1 MPAKIPAPHLLK
13 YFVNRTREMGE
24 LERMLIDPQVRVLC
38 LYGPG
43 GMGKSVLLSKML
55 HVCNEKGLNTA
66 YIQWEIDRSY
76 NYLDIMRQI
85 RDQTEPEILF
95 QLFNDKVNFF
105 TNPEYKLKIQVEG
118 GPIGDVHILE
128 NGEVQKANVTV
139 HVGHTVEIKDLQLK
153 LDRSDA
159 EAARIPFQ
167 LMEAFLPCLKALMQS
182 NPVLVV
188 FDGMEKPDA
197 STKNWIWNEFLTQV
211 RDQMLDKLFVVLAGR
226 EQFVPDPSFF
236 DCTRVLELRPLGRS
250 DVEDYV
256 HRRGVAQCS
265 ADFLNLILATSN
277 GKPYEIGVAVDALI
291 RYLQQQQAAPNDR

>member
-1 MPAKIPAPHLLK
+1 MPVKIPAPHLLK

-24 LERMLIDPQVRVLC
+24 LEHMLIDSQVRVLC
-38 LYGPG
+38 LWGPG

-55 HVCNEKGLNTA
+55 QVCNDRGLNTA
-66 YIQWEIDRSY
+66 YVQWETDRSY
-76 NYLDIMRQI
+76 NYLDMMRQI
-85 RDQTEPEILF
+85 RDQTGPETLF

-118 GPIGDVHILE
+118 GAIGDVHILE
-128 NGEVQKANVTV
+128 NGEIQKSNVTV

-167 LMEAFLPCLKALMQS
+167 LMEAFVPCLKALMQS
-182 NPVLVV
+182 NPVVVV

-197 STKNWIWNEFLTQV
+197 STKNWIWNEFLTLV
-211 RDQMLDKLFVVLAGR
+211 RDQTVDKLFVILAGR

-236 DCTRVLELRPLGRS
+236 DCTRVLELRPLGRN
-250 DVEDYV
+250 DVEDYL
-256 HRRGVAQCS
+256 HRRGVAECS
-265 ADFLNLILATSN
+265 ADFLNLILAGSGGQPLKVGET
-277 GKPYEIGVAVDALI
+277 VDMFM
-291 RYLQQQQAAPNDR
+291 RYQQQQAAGDGR